1 MTENHYHCEEARR
14 ADAAIRVP
22 VPKGSLVQRELARPK
37 AVTEGLSGVAGHFW
51 GDLCRVSRPFPRD
64 RGADAPLC
72 AATQGNR
79 GGSPQPPVGHDDPG
93 VPPSRPPAGR
103 RGRCPRPTPQ
113 IPFWNLD
120 GRSHTPGAPRRERLR
135 SFCRGRAPS
144 RPAGECFRPAPISV
158 GSRTL
163 PTPRRGG
170 PTCPPGHVS
179 LRNPSTG
186 RHIGRPL
193 QALMQYSS
201 APEKGRKP
209 HPGRTPPSPSCSV
222 PPGVAVRSDSRAGGG
237 WMGPVRTSTGRK
249 SPPAVPAGFFPY
261 SLVFAAFF
269 RRRYRKYPPQ
279 SRICTSVEQG
289 VASPRAKRDPWT

>member
-93 VPPSRPPAGR
+93 APPSRPPAGR

-179 LRNPSTG
+179 LRNLSTG
-186 RHIGRPL
+186 RHIGQPL

-209 HPGRTPPSPSCSV
+209 HPGRTPPSPSCSA
-222 PPGVAVRSDSRAGGG
+222 PPAVAVRSDPRAGADG
-237 WMGPVRTSTGRK
+237 WVRSEHPRAEK
-249 SPPAVPAGFFPY
+249 A
-261 SLVFAAFF
+261 
-269 RRRYRKYPPQ
+269 RRRCRRACFPIGRRSFSGGTGSTPRRGGSAPSW
-279 SRICTSVEQG
+279 SRG
-289 VASPRAKRDPWT
+289 WRAPG

>member
-64 RGADAPLC
+64 R
-72 AATQGNR
+72 
-79 GGSPQPPVGHDDPG
+79 G

-209 HPGRTPPSPSCSV
+209 HPGRTPPSPSCSA
-222 PPGVAVRSDSRAGGG
+222 PPAVAVRSDPRAGADG
-237 WMGPVRTSTGRK
+237 WGWSEHPLAEKARRRCRR
-249 SPPAVPAGFFPY
+249 
-261 SLVFAAFF
+261 AFF
-269 RRRYRKYPPQ
+269 LIPLSVRRSFSGGTGSTPRRAGSAPAW
-279 SRICTSVEQG
+279 SRG
-289 VASPRAKRDPWT
+289 